1 MPDVSISHSS
11 GDKLRSNWTKIRHM
25 AHAESIFTVKSRK
38 GFQTRRALIEAAYDL
53 VANNGIEHLTIAAI
67 CDSVGRTRS
76 SAYNHFPDIHAL
88 LDGVLAHALDR
99 IAELSGA
106 RRRSRRL
113 TRGVTETRLR
123 FTLQLAAKHPELA
136 TVVSELYRHHEPAVE
151 SIERRLLSDIQ
162 VDIAD
167 GNLTLNKRQGPYFA
181 RIAVA
186 SVMATLRTRI
196 ATPGKRHNDST
207 VLRLLLDSVLP
218 RSD

>member
-1 MPDVSISHSS
+1 M
-11 GDKLRSNWTKIRHM
+11 T
-25 AHAESIFTVKSRK
+25 
-38 GFQTRRALIEAAYDL
+38 EA
-53 VANNGIEHLTIAAI
+53 
-67 CDSVGRTRS
+67 
-76 SAYNHFPDIHAL
+76 
-88 LDGVLAHALDR
+88 
-99 IAELSGA
+99 
-106 RRRSRRL
+106 
-113 TRGVTETRLR
+113 RLR